1 MTEASRRQLMELIDA
16 NLEQARAEAVATAG
30 TFPATSPLAPGTPV
44 MADSETAAALF
55 SLSRATLD
63 RLRKQTDFPAV
74 QIGSRVLYNVYDC
87 WRWFS
92 DHAGERIET

>member
-1 MTEASRRQLMELIDA
+1 MLDPHTKALLEVYEASIQ
-16 NLEQARAEAVATAG
+16 QARAEAVATAG

-74 QIGSRVLYNVYDC
+74 QIGTRVLYNVYDC